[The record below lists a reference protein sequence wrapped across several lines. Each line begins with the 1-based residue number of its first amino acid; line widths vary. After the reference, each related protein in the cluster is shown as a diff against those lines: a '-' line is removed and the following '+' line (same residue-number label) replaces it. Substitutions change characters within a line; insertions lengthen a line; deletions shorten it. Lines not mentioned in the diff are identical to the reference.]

1 MKCINKLLT
10 CAVISLAATSVKA
23 QTIQMSQKG
32 DTTIL
37 NITNPTKYLLLPIEE
52 SKDEAKVLLD
62 TSSPADTW
70 MDIRLAQ
77 DKIDYYV
84 PFELGNGSRATVK
97 ILNLKHDAICY
108 KPGILKLSNEWSTVN
123 TDFYR
128 PSYHHTPSFGWMN
141 DPNGMFYMDGVY
153 HLCYQYN
160 PYGSKWGNMHWGHA
174 TSKDLIHW
182 KEEKSSIA
190 RDTLGHIFSG
200 SAVIDKN
207 NTAGYGKNAII
218 ALYTSASDKNGQI
231 ECMAYSTDKGYTY
244 TKYDKNPVLR
254 PFDRSEERRVG
265 KECRSGGA
273 SAT

>member
-1 MKCINKLLT
+1 MCCYIFSSHIGKSTNHTNVSKRRHNHI
-10 CAVISLAATSVKA
+10 
-23 QTIQMSQKG
+23 
-32 DTTIL
+32 

-141 DPNGMFYMDGVY
+141 DQMECFIWTEYTIFAINIIPTVLNG
-153 HLCYQYN
+153 
-160 PYGSKWGNMHWGHA
+160 
-174 TSKDLIHW
+174 
-182 KEEKSSIA
+182 
-190 RDTLGHIFSG
+190 
-200 SAVIDKN
+200 VICIGDM
-207 NTAGYGKNAII
+207 
-218 ALYTSASDKNGQI
+218 Q
-231 ECMAYSTDKGYTY
+231 
-244 TKYDKNPVLR
+244 
-254 PFDRSEERRVG
+254 RV
-265 KECRSGGA
+265 KI
-273 SAT
+273 